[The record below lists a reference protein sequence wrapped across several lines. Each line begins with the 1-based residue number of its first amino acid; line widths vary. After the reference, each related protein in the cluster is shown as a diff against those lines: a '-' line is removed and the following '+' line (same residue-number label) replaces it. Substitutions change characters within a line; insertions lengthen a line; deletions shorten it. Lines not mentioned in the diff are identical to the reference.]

1 VPKQEVKTTKKKF
14 VLASLLIAAVIF
26 LPSVSLVVSSAKAE
40 PIPFVPPTV
49 GSIHPDAGNPNYYL
63 DMIRYASAIG
73 SFAYVRPTTVGFSGN
88 SEYWSSVVAVND
100 GSDYYAEI
108 AVDVTYNS
116 GMGSTPYDTIVYCIY
131 SNPSVWPGG
140 TEFYADN
147 LGYSAAPQQ
156 PEVAVYIASGTTT
169 GTTWDWIV
177 GTTTIATH
185 NYGTAWTA
193 DYVGVSVESYQQPT
207 AHTSGQTLV
216 TDYELSYKNTGGVW
230 TDSAGLTS
238 YFSETSGYEVT
249 PELNGDYYYMVST
262 AS

>member
-1 VPKQEVKTTKKKF
+1 MKKKSVLISI
-14 VLASLLIAAVIF
+14 VLAVIIC
-26 LPSVSLVVSSAKAE
+26 LPSLSITLSSVKAA
-40 PIPFVPPTV
+40 PVPFFPPTIGNV
-49 GSIHPDAGNPNYYL
+49 NPDAGNPNYYL
-63 DMIRYASAIG
+63 NMIRYCSAIG
-73 SFAYVRPTTVGFSGN
+73 SFAYVRPTTIGFAGN

-100 GSDYYAEI
+100 QSDYYAEI

-116 GMGSTPYDTIVYCIY
+116 NEGSTPYDTIVYCIY

-147 LGYSAAPQQ
+147 LGYASAPQQ
-156 PEVAVYIASGTTT
+156 PEVAVYIASGTPS

-193 DYVGVSVESYQQPT
+193 DYIGVSVESYQQPT
-207 AHTSGQTLV
+207 AHTYGDTLV
-216 TDYELSYKNTGGVW
+216 TDYELSYKNTSGIW
-230 TDSAGLTS
+230 TDSSGLTS
-238 YFSETSGYEVT
+238 YYSETSGYEVT
-249 PELNGDYYYMVST
+249 PSLNGDYHYMIST